1 MGTNAVFSG
10 FSAFSVT
17 ATNFMNSIT
26 FVMEHLISHFDICSC
41 FPQKT
46 IIHKASRKTTI
57 YILTNKCQKVKV
69 SEISCKVKYRT
80 TELALTLCGNNFSMG
95 VRKIMKLWKRNYEKE
110 GAVSARRHWPS
121 EQLFIYFKSHFPP
134 RITFYLY
141 WNYSVKIWIHWR
153 PHSELLS
160 L

>member
-17 ATNFMNSIT
+17 ATNFMNSIA

-46 IIHKASRKTTI
+46 IIHKTSRKTTI

-69 SEISCKVKYRT
+69 SGISCKAKYRT

-95 VRKIMKLWKRNYEKE
+95 VRKIMKL
-110 GAVSARRHWPS
+110 
-121 EQLFIYFKSHFPP
+121 
-134 RITFYLY
+134 
-141 WNYSVKIWIHWR
+141 
-153 PHSELLS
+153 
-160 L
+160 